1 MRLRASWMTATVV
14 SCQWPLRWRVPRLT
28 SPLSSVPSS
37 ALTRSRCAS
46 MPPFK
51 AVQFTANVCLLHD
64 RPVYAFRMAEVRQQS
79 TSAQSAV
86 ESVASRPRRGTS
98 SALLKRSAEPGG
110 VDPTGKALERHH
122 CRNTRSARHSQGAS
136 CTIGLSIA
144 RAEKLISL
152 ACPSRSSSCPG
163 WPTKFYFR
171 DQQSSDAKRAARPRL
186 HATPAHLSY
195 GNCNRPTSGMADGE

>member
-14 SCQWPLRWRVPRLT
+14 SCQGPLRWRVPRLT

-122 CRNTRSARHSQGAS
+122 SEYAIGPSFPGRFMHDWPVNSSRRKAHFISLSKQIILMPGLADKILLSRSAELGRQTRRETAAS
-136 CTIGLSIA
+136 CHA
-144 RAEKLISL
+144 RASVLWKL
-152 ACPSRSSSCPG
+152 
-163 WPTKFYFR
+163 
-171 DQQSSDAKRAARPRL
+171 QSPNF
-186 HATPAHLSY
+186 
-195 GNCNRPTSGMADGE
+195 GNG